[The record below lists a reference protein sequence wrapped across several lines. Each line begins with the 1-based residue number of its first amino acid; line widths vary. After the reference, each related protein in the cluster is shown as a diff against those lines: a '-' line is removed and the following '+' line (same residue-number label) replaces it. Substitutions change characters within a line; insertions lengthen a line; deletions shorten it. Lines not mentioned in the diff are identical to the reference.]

1 MSREI
6 SLIFPGQGSQHLG
19 MLTPNLL
26 SNYKDLIQE
35 SSDLLGFDFI
45 KLINEDPDGLLN
57 QTSFTQPALLLTS
70 YLHFLNFKDI
80 TNIKP
85 FVVAGHSLGEYT
97 ALVASNSIDFFDAL
111 NLVRNR
117 GILMESAPEGSMAAI
132 MGLDVKTL
140 KDICSL
146 EENTSG
152 LIVSCANLNSPIQTV
167 IAGNSN
173 AVSNVCEK
181 AKEAGAKRA
190 ITLNVSVPSHC
201 MLMDKP
207 ATLFNESLNKVLI
220 SEPETKIIQNFS
232 GDFSD
237 NIELIKSNLVKQL
250 TGSVKWVDVI
260 DKIKNLDTLV
270 IECGPGK
277 VLQGIGR
284 SNNLSDILIS
294 SDDNF
299 KDNLKGLLNE

>member
-6 SLIFPGQGSQHLG
+6 SLIFPGQGSQQLG

-45 KLINEDPDGLLN
+45 KLINEDPEGLLN

-132 MGLDVKTL
+132 MGLNVKSL

-146 EENTSG
+146 EENRSG

>member
-6 SLIFPGQGSQHLG
+6 SLIFPGQGSQQLG

-45 KLINEDPDGLLN
+45 KLINEDPDGMLN

-132 MGLDVKTL
+132 MGLDVTTL

-207 ATLFNESLNKVLI
+207 ATLFNESLNKALI
-220 SEPETKIIQNFS
+220 SEPETKIIQNYS

>member
-26 SNYKDLIQE
+26 SNYKDLILQ

-85 FVVAGHSLGEYT
+85 LVVAGHSLGEYT

-207 ATLFNESLNKVLI
+207 ATLFNESLNKALI

-237 NIELIKSNLVKQL
+237 SIELIKSNLVKQL

>member
-1 MSREI
+1 MSKEI
-6 SLIFPGQGSQHLG
+6 SLIFPGQGSQQLG

-85 FVVAGHSLGEYT
+85 LVVAGHSLGEYT
-97 ALVASNSIDFFDAL
+97 ALVASNSVDFFDAL

-140 KDICSL
+140 KDICSF

-207 ATLFNESLNKVLI
+207 ATLFNESLNKALI
-220 SEPETKIIQNFS
+220 SEPETKIIQNYS

-294 SDDNF
+294 SDNNF

>member
-26 SNYKDLIQE
+26 SNYKDLILE

-45 KLINEDPDGLLN
+45 KLINEDPDGQLN

-85 FVVAGHSLGEYT
+85 LVVAGHSLGEYT

-207 ATLFNESLNKVLI
+207 ATLFNESLNKALI

-237 NIELIKSNLVKQL
+237 SIELIKSNLVKQL

>member
-26 SNYKDLIQE
+26 SNYKDLILQ
-35 SSDLLGFDFI
+35 SSDLLGLDFI
-45 KLINEDPDGLLN
+45 KLINEDPNGQLN

-85 FVVAGHSLGEYT
+85 LVVAGHSLGEYT

-207 ATLFNESLNKVLI
+207 ATLFNESLNKALI
-220 SEPETKIIQNFS
+220 SEPETKIIQNYS

>member
-26 SNYKDLIQE
+26 SNYKDLILQ

-45 KLINEDPDGLLN
+45 KLINEDPDGQLN

-85 FVVAGHSLGEYT
+85 LVVAGHSLGEYT

-140 KDICSL
+140 KDICSF

-207 ATLFNESLNKVLI
+207 ATLFNESLNKALI

-237 NIELIKSNLVKQL
+237 SIELIKSNLVKQL

>member
-26 SNYKDLIQE
+26 SNYKDLILE

-57 QTSFTQPALLLTS
+57 KTSFTQPALLLTS

-85 FVVAGHSLGEYT
+85 LVVAGHSLGEYT

-140 KDICSL
+140 KDICSF

-207 ATLFNESLNKVLI
+207 ATLFNESLNKALI
-220 SEPETKIIQNFS
+220 LEPETKIIQNFS

-237 NIELIKSNLVKQL
+237 SIELIKSNLVKQL

>member
-26 SNYKDLIQE
+26 SNYKDLILE

-132 MGLDVKTL
+132 MGLNEKTL

>member
-26 SNYKDLIQE
+26 SNYKDLILE

-45 KLINEDPDGLLN
+45 KLINEDPDDLLN

-140 KDICSL
+140 KDICSF

-220 SEPETKIIQNFS
+220 SEPETKIIQNYS

>member
-26 SNYKDLIQE
+26 SNYKDLILE

-45 KLINEDPDGLLN
+45 KLINEDPDGMLN

-85 FVVAGHSLGEYT
+85 FAVAGHSLGEYT

-207 ATLFNESLNKVLI
+207 ATLFNESLNKALI

-294 SDDNF
+294 SDENF

>member
-6 SLIFPGQGSQHLG
+6 SLIFPGQGSQQLG

-85 FVVAGHSLGEYT
+85 FVVAGHSLGEYS

-117 GILMESAPEGSMAAI
+117 GVLMESAPEGSMAAI
-132 MGLDVKTL
+132 LGLDVKTL
-140 KDICSL
+140 IDICSF
-146 EENTSG
+146 EQNTSG

>member
-117 GILMESAPEGSMAAI
+117 GVLMESAPEGSMAAI
-132 MGLDVKTL
+132 LGLDVKTL
-140 KDICSL
+140 IDICSF
-146 EENTSG
+146 EQNTSG

-207 ATLFNESLNKVLI
+207 ATLFNESLNKALI

-237 NIELIKSNLVKQL
+237 SIELIKSNLVKQL

>member
-26 SNYKDLIQE
+26 SNYKDLILQ

-45 KLINEDPDGLLN
+45 KLINEDPDGQLN

-207 ATLFNESLNKVLI
+207 ATLFNESLNKALI

-237 NIELIKSNLVKQL
+237 SIELIKSNLVKQL

>member
-6 SLIFPGQGSQHLG
+6 SLIFPGQGSQQLG

-26 SNYKDLIQE
+26 SNYKDIILE

-70 YLHFLNFKDI
+70 YLHFLTFKDI
-80 TNIKP
+80 TTIQP

-117 GILMESAPEGSMAAI
+117 GVLMESAPEGSMAAI
-132 MGLDVKTL
+132 MGLDVMTL

-181 AKEAGAKRA
+181 AKEAGATRA

-201 MLMDKP
+201 MRMDKP
-207 ATLFNESLNKVLI
+207 ATLFNESLNKAFI
-220 SEPETKIIQNFS
+220 SEPETKIIQNYS

-250 TGSVKWVDVI
+250 TGSVKWVDII

-294 SDDNF
+294 SDNNF

>member
-26 SNYKDLIQE
+26 SNYKDLILQ

-45 KLINEDPDGLLN
+45 KLINEDPDGQLN

-85 FVVAGHSLGEYT
+85 LVVAGHSLGEYT

-181 AKEAGAKRA
+181 AKEAGAKRV

-201 MLMDKP
+201 LLMDKP
-207 ATLFNESLNKVLI
+207 ATLFNKSLNKALI

>member
-26 SNYKDLIQE
+26 SNYKDLILE

-57 QTSFTQPALLLTS
+57 KTSFTQPALLLTS

-85 FVVAGHSLGEYT
+85 LVVAGHSLGEYT

-140 KDICSL
+140 KDICSF

-207 ATLFNESLNKVLI
+207 ATLFNESLNKALI

-237 NIELIKSNLVKQL
+237 SIELIKSNLVKQL
-250 TGSVKWVDVI
+250 TGSVRWVDVI

>member
-6 SLIFPGQGSQHLG
+6 SLIFPGQGSQQLG

-26 SNYKDLIQE
+26 SNYKDIILE

-85 FVVAGHSLGEYT
+85 LVVAGHSLGEYT

-117 GILMESAPEGSMAAI
+117 GVLMESAPEGSMAAI
-132 MGLDVKTL
+132 MGLDVMTL

-207 ATLFNESLNKVLI
+207 ATLFNESLNKAFI
-220 SEPETKIIQNFS
+220 SEPETKIIQNYS

-250 TGSVKWVDVI
+250 TGSVKWVDII

>member
-1 MSREI
+1 
-6 SLIFPGQGSQHLG
+6 
-19 MLTPNLL
+19 
-26 SNYKDLIQE
+26 
-35 SSDLLGFDFI
+35 
-45 KLINEDPDGLLN
+45 
-57 QTSFTQPALLLTS
+57 
-70 YLHFLNFKDI
+70 
-80 TNIKP
+80 
-85 FVVAGHSLGEYT
+85 
-97 ALVASNSIDFFDAL
+97 
-111 NLVRNR
+111 
-117 GILMESAPEGSMAAI
+117 MESAPEGSMAAI
-132 MGLDVKTL
+132 MGLDVMTL
-140 KDICSL
+140 KDICSV

-207 ATLFNESLNKVLI
+207 ATLFNESLNKALI
-220 SEPETKIIQNFS
+220 SEPETKIIQNYS

>member
-1 MSREI
+1 MSKEI

-26 SNYKDLIQE
+26 SNYKDLILE

-140 KDICSL
+140 KDICSF

>member
-26 SNYKDLIQE
+26 SNYKDLILE

-85 FVVAGHSLGEYT
+85 LVVAGHSLGEYT

-207 ATLFNESLNKVLI
+207 ATLFNESLNKALI
-220 SEPETKIIQNFS
+220 SEPETKIIQNYS

-237 NIELIKSNLVKQL
+237 NIELIKSNLLKQL

>member
-26 SNYKDLIQE
+26 SNYKDLILE

-85 FVVAGHSLGEYT
+85 LVVAGHSLGEYT

-140 KDICSL
+140 KDICSF

-207 ATLFNESLNKVLI
+207 ATLFNESLNKALI

>member
-26 SNYKDLIQE
+26 SNYKDLILE

-85 FVVAGHSLGEYT
+85 LVVAGHSLGEYT

-140 KDICSL
+140 KDICSF

-207 ATLFNESLNKVLI
+207 ATLFNESLNKALI

-237 NIELIKSNLVKQL
+237 SIELIKSNLVKQL